1 MKKKILLFT
10 SSLAIAAL
18 TFSSYST
25 GYGGGGGNATGAAGS
40 TVGCTPCH
48 GSLTSATMGSITVI
62 NKSTSLPVTKYTAGV
77 TYQVNLIGSNTA
89 TLSKFGFQAAV
100 TNSSS
105 ANAGTLIA
113 TSTSNTIVRT
123 AGGVS
128 LIEHSTPISAITAGV
143 YNISFDWTA
152 PAAGTGTVTFYGVLN
167 AVNGNGSSDAGDDP
181 SNGFT
186 TVLTEN
192 TTSIAGLKATVASKL
207 YPNPCTNVLNI
218 ELLNAGNFTAKIIDI
233 SGRQLLETSNQK
245 TIDVTSLS
253 SGVYFIKIM
262 QGNAQQVASFV
273 KQ

>member
-1 MKKKILLFT
+1 MKKKIILIT
-10 SSLAIAAL
+10 GSLAIAAL

-48 GSLTSATMGSITVI
+48 GSTTTATMGNITVI
-62 NKSTSLPVTKYTAGV
+62 DKSTSMPVTKYTAGV
-77 TYQVNLIGSNTA
+77 TYQVNFTGTNSASLP
-89 TLSKFGFQAAV
+89 KFGFQVAV

-105 ANAGTLIA
+105 ASTGTLIA
-113 TSTSNTIVRT
+113 TSTSNTAVRT
-123 AGGVS
+123 VGAIKI
-128 LIEHSTPISAITAGV
+128 IEHTSSISGVTAGA

-152 PAAGTGTVTFYGVLN
+152 PVAGTGTVTFYGVLN
-167 AVNGNGSSDAGDDP
+167 AVNGNGGDDTGDDP
-181 SNGFT
+181 SNGTT

-192 TTSIAGLKATVASKL
+192 STSIASLKSSVASKIF
-207 YPNPCTNVLNI
+207 PNPCINVLKI
-218 ELLNAGNFTAKIIDI
+218 ELKNEGNFNAQVMDI

-245 TIDVTSLS
+245 AIDVTSLS
-253 SGVYFIKIM
+253 SGVYFIKIT